1 VLIQPPVYNIFW
13 NSIINNGRNV
23 VTNEL
28 LYDGRGYSIDFG
40 DLDKKLA
47 NPQTTMMILC
57 NPQNPAGRIWSR
69 EELMQIGELA
79 RRHHVVIVSDEIHC
93 DIVRP
98 GRHYTPFA
106 SVSNDDAA
114 NCVVCVSPSKA
125 FNIAGMQTAAV
136 IVPDAVLRHK
146 VTRGLNTDEVAEPN
160 AFAIDAA
167 VAAYTQ
173 GETWLDELCA
183 YVQAN
188 KDYAAAFINENI
200 PRLTVPDSDATYL
213 LWIDVSGLG
222 DGAIGFAERLRAE
235 TGLFLSDGAVYG
247 DNGRGFV
254 RMNLACPLETVK
266 DGLNRLKEGAQR
278 II

>member
-1 VLIQPPVYNIFW
+1 
-13 NSIINNGRNV
+13 

-40 DLDKKLA
+40 DLEKKLSD
-47 NPQTTMMILC
+47 PQTTMMILC

-69 EELMQIGELA
+69 EELLKIGALA
-79 RRHHVVIVSDEIHC
+79 RKHHVLVVSDEIHC

-98 GRHYTPFA
+98 GSRYTPFA
-106 SVSNDDAA
+106 SVSKEDAA

-125 FNIAGMQTAAV
+125 FNLAGLQSAAV

-167 VAAYTQ
+167 IAAYTR
-173 GETWLDELCA
+173 GAAWLDELCA
-183 YVQAN
+183 YVQSN
-188 KDYAAAFINENI
+188 KDYAAAFIKENI
-200 PRLTVPDSDATYL
+200 PCLSVPDSDATYL

-222 DGAIGFAERLRAE
+222 GASTGFAKRLRAE

-254 RMNLACPLETVK
+254 RMNLACPLQTVK
-266 DGLNRLKEGAQR
+266 DGLNRLREGVER
-278 II
+278 IT